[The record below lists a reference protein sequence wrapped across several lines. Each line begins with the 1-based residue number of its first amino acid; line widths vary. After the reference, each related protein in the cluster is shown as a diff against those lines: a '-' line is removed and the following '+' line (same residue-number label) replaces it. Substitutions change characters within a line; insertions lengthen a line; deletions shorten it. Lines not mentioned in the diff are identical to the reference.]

1 MNYIKLNIGG
11 AERGAKLGIGFLE
24 KVMKGEDITLQTLFN
39 KVEVEAFTFLP
50 KLLYYALAYNCE
62 RAKENVDFDLNDVYD
77 WTDEIGINSDEY
89 LKFQVAFYNS
99 IKTHL
104 PQEAQESIDGAV
116 KEIEGKLKP
125 QTKSGKNGK

>member
-50 KLLYYALAYNCE
+50 KLLYYSLAYNCE
-62 RAKENVDFDLNDVYD
+62 RAKENVDFDLDDVFD

>member
-50 KLLYYALAYNCE
+50 KLLYYSLAYNCE
-62 RAKENVDFDLNDVYD
+62 RAKENVDFDLDDVFD

-125 QTKSGKNGK
+125 QTKSGKNGT

>member
-1 MNYIKLNIGG
+1 MNYVKLFIGG

-24 KVMKGEDITLQTLFN
+24 KVMKGEEITLQTLFN

-62 RAKENVDFDLNDVYD
+62 RAKENVDFDLNDVFD

-125 QTKSGKNGK
+125 HTKSGKIGK

>member
-1 MNYIKLNIGG
+1 MNYVKLFIGG

-62 RAKENVDFDLNDVYD
+62 RAKENVDFDLNDVFD

-104 PQEAQESIDGAV
+104 PQEAQETINEAV
-116 KEIEGKLKP
+116 KEIEGKMKP
-125 QTKSGKNGK
+125 QAKSGKIGK

>member
-62 RAKENVDFDLNDVYD
+62 RAGEKVDFNLGDVFD

-89 LKFQVAFYNS
+89 LKFQVTFYNS

-125 QTKSGKNGK
+125 QTKSGKIGK

>member
-1 MNYIKLNIGG
+1 MNYVKLFIGG

-62 RAKENVDFDLNDVYD
+62 RAGEKVDFNLGDVFD

-125 QTKSGKNGK
+125 QTKSGKIGK

>member
-1 MNYIKLNIGG
+1 MNYVKLFIGG

-62 RAKENVDFDLNDVYD
+62 RAGEKVDFDLNDVFD

-125 QTKSGKNGK
+125 HTKSGKIGK

>member
-11 AERGAKLGIGFLE
+11 AERGAKLGIGFIE

-62 RAKENVDFDLNDVYD
+62 RAKEKVDFNLDDVFD

>member
-1 MNYIKLNIGG
+1 MNYVKLFIGG

-62 RAKENVDFDLNDVYD
+62 RAGEKVDFNLGDVFD